1 MTDAKRKMHLA
12 IQAAAPG
19 HPAGWRVPGG
29 ERRAGDDV
37 AHYQNV
43 ARICERALLDVLF
56 LADSPSFKDN
66 GRSPTRSLDPVVLI
80 TACAL
85 ATEHLGLVLT
95 ASTTFSQPYN
105 LARSL
110 LTLDQV
116 SRGRVGW
123 NIVTTADA
131 VAGLNFGMTEMPSS
145 DLRYEMAADFTA
157 AVRALWDSWDDG
169 ALVGDVDTGV
179 WADINRIHAVNYAGR
194 HYTTA
199 GPMQAWRSPQGQPVL
214 VQAGSS
220 PQGRDFAARV
230 AEIVFSI
237 QTRFEDAVAYY
248 ADIKNRARQH
258 GRDPRHLAI
267 LPGLSLVIGSTEAEA
282 FARLSALDELATGRS
297 SIEAF
302 AERLGVDPAD
312 LDPTSRSRNISWR
325 NWKARS
331 SSNGLLAYHPDTGQR
346 DTVYYRTDP
355 SPFVRLSPAA
365 VVGIIGSSAPRS
377 RLSTLWRSGST
388 RVQPT
393 VSTCLWTFTPRGL
406 RLSRA
411 RWCRFSRSAGGS
423 VEATKQKPSGSGLV
437 FHGPQ
442 ECCPLV
448 RDPLPPFCRNR
459 QADGK
464 KFPAADYFHQPG
476 CGRPR
481 ARFSC
486 NVRPSYS

>member
-29 ERRAGDDV
+29 ERQAGDDV

-43 ARICERALLDVLF
+43 ARICECALLDVLF
-56 LADSPSFKDN
+56 LADSPSFTDD
-66 GRSPTRSLDPVVLI
+66 GRSPTRSLDPIVLI

-110 LTLDQV
+110 VTLDQV

-131 VAGLNFGMTEMPSS
+131 VAGLNFGMTEMPAS

-169 ALVGDVDTGV
+169 ALVGDVDTGL

-194 HYTTA
+194 HYATA
-199 GPMQAWRSPQGQPVL
+199 GPMQVWRSPQGQPVL

-237 QTRFEDAVAYY
+237 QTRFEDAVAGENEPQVLGRES
-248 ADIKNRARQH
+248 ACGNEDDGIERARRRSAVIRKGRRVGQKQH
-258 GRDPRHLAI
+258 VEQSAFTNSGHVLIMGD
-267 LPGLSLVIGSTEAEA
+267 VI
-282 FARLSALDELATGRS
+282 
-297 SIEAF
+297 
-302 AERLGVDPAD
+302 
-312 LDPTSRSRNISWR
+312 
-325 NWKARS
+325 
-331 SSNGLLAYHPDTGQR
+331 
-346 DTVYYRTDP
+346 
-355 SPFVRLSPAA
+355 
-365 VVGIIGSSAPRS
+365 
-377 RLSTLWRSGST
+377 
-388 RVQPT
+388 
-393 VSTCLWTFTPRGL
+393 TCLPLAAGHTPSRGMAAAWIARCIL
-406 RLSRA
+406 RLA
-411 RWCRFSRSAGGS
+411 S
-423 VEATKQKPSGSGLV
+423 VMAV
-437 FHGPQ
+437 
-442 ECCPLV
+442 
-448 RDPLPPFCRNR
+448 
-459 QADGK
+459 
-464 KFPAADYFHQPG
+464 
-476 CGRPR
+476 
-481 ARFSC
+481 SC
-486 NVRPSYS
+486 WHC

>member
-1 MTDAKRKMHLA
+1 MPNARCILPSRRRRRDIPRDGVCPAASGRQVMTSPIIKTW
-12 IQAAAPG
+12 PEF
-19 HPAGWRVPGG
+19 V
-29 ERRAGDDV
+29 
-37 AHYQNV
+37 N
-43 ARICERALLDVLF
+43 ALCSTCCF
-56 LADSPSFKDN
+56 W
-66 GRSPTRSLDPVVLI
+66 PTRRPHYRMRSRDR
-80 TACAL
+80 A
-85 ATEHLGLVLT
+85 LGLVLT
-95 ASTTFSQPYN
+95 ASTTLSQSYN

-131 VAGLNFGMTEMPSS
+131 VASLNFGMTEMPSS

-199 GPMQAWRSPQGQPVL
+199 GPMQVWRSPQGQPVL

-237 QTRFEDAVAYY
+237 QTRFEDAVASY

-282 FARLSALDELATGRS
+282 FARLSVLDELATGLS

-302 AERLGVDPAD
+302 AARLGVDPAD
-312 LDPTSRSRNISWR
+312 LDPD
-325 NWKARS
+325 KPFPEH
-331 SSNGLLAYHPDTGQR
+331 LLAKLEGAQ
-346 DTVYYRTDP
+346 
-355 SPFVRLSPAA
+355 FK
-365 VVGIIGSSAPRS
+365 
-377 RLSTLWRSGST
+377 
-388 RVQPT
+388 Q
-393 VSTCLWTFTPRGL
+393 
-406 RLSRA
+406 
-411 RWCRFSRSAGGS
+411 RSAGVSSGHRAARYRLLQDRS
-423 VEATKQKPSGSGLV
+423 VT
-437 FHGPQ
+437 
-442 ECCPLV
+442 V
-448 RDPLPPFCRNR
+448 RQIVARGGGGHYRFVGTPEQIVDFMEKWGR
-459 QADGK
+459 
-464 KFPAADYFHQPG
+464 G
-476 CGRPR
+476 CGRRLQHVHGRLPR
-481 ARFSC
+481 G
-486 NVRPSYS
+486 

>member
-19 HPAGWRVPGG
+19 HPTGWRVPGG
-29 ERRAGDDV
+29 EREANEDV

-56 LADSPSFKDN
+56 LADSPSFTDD

-105 LARSL
+105 LARSI

-116 SRGRVGW
+116 SKGRVGW
-123 NIVTTADA
+123 NIVTTSDA
-131 VAGLNFGMTEMPSS
+131 VAGLNFGMTEMPPS

-169 ALVGDVDTGV
+169 ALVGNIDTGV
-179 WADINRIHAVNYAGR
+179 WADINRIHAVNYTGR
-194 HYTTA
+194 HYSTA
-199 GPMQAWRSPQGQPVL
+199 GPMQVWRSPQGQPVL

-220 PQGRDFAARV
+220 SQGRDFAARV
-230 AEIVFSI
+230 ADIVFSI
-237 QTRFEDAVAYY
+237 RTRFEDAVAYY

-302 AERLGVDPAD
+302 AARLGVDPAD
-312 LDPTSRSRNISWR
+312 LDPDKPFPER
-325 NWKARS
+325 
-331 SSNGLLAYHPDTGQR
+331 LLAKLEGAQ
-346 DTVYYRTDP
+346 
-355 SPFVRLSPAA
+355 FK
-365 VVGIIGSSAPRS
+365 
-377 RLSTLWRSGST
+377 
-388 RVQPT
+388 Q
-393 VSTCLWTFTPRGL
+393 
-406 RLSRA
+406 
-411 RWCRFSRSAGGS
+411 RSAGVSSGHRAARYRLLQDRS
-423 VEATKQKPSGSGLV
+423 VT
-437 FHGPQ
+437 
-442 ECCPLV
+442 V
-448 RDPLPPFCRNR
+448 RQIIARGGGGHYRFVGTPEQIVDFMEKWVDEGA
-459 QADGK
+459 ADGFNLFMDVYPEGLATFADQVIPLLQK
-464 KFPAADYFHQPG
+464 RGRFRRRYEETTLRQRFGFPRPERVISAGARSVASLLQKQPE
-476 CGRPR
+476 
-481 ARFSC
+481 
-486 NVRPSYS
+486 

>member
-29 ERRAGDDV
+29 ERQAGDDV
-37 AHYQNV
+37 AHYQKL

-56 LADSPSFKDN
+56 LADSPSFTDD

-105 LARSL
+105 LARSI

-131 VAGLNFGMTEMPSS
+131 VASLNFGMTEMPSS

-199 GPMQAWRSPQGQPVL
+199 GPMQVWRSPQGQPVL

-258 GRDPRHLAI
+258 GRDHRHLAI
-267 LPGLSLVIGSTEAEA
+267 LPCLSLVIGSTEAEA

-302 AERLGVDPAD
+302 AARLGVDPAD
-312 LDPTSRSRNISWR
+312 LDPD
-325 NWKARS
+325 KPFPEH
-331 SSNGLLAYHPDTGQR
+331 LLAKLEGAQ
-346 DTVYYRTDP
+346 
-355 SPFVRLSPAA
+355 FK
-365 VVGIIGSSAPRS
+365 
-377 RLSTLWRSGST
+377 
-388 RVQPT
+388 Q
-393 VSTCLWTFTPRGL
+393 
-406 RLSRA
+406 
-411 RWCRFSRSAGGS
+411 RSAGVSSGHRAARYRLLQDRS
-423 VEATKQKPSGSGLV
+423 VT
-437 FHGPQ
+437 
-442 ECCPLV
+442 V
-448 RDPLPPFCRNR
+448 RQIVGRGGGGHYRFVGTPEQIVDFMEKWVDEGA
-459 QADGK
+459 ADGFNLFMDVYPEGLETFADQVIPLLQK
-464 KFPAADYFHQPG
+464 RGRFRRSYEEKTLRERFGFPRPERVLSANARSVASLLQKQPG
-476 CGRPR
+476 
-481 ARFSC
+481 
-486 NVRPSYS
+486 